1 MNDFAVATA
10 LATSPSAAFAELR
23 ERPRFW
29 FPLLAIA
36 ISTAVMIAWYY
47 SVVDI
52 DWLKEQIFGSNPDM
66 QKMPAEAR
74 AAAMNFMGR
83 KTMLISGIFGA
94 VMVIPFFFLLT
105 ALYFLLA
112 AKITKMPLGLK
123 HWFSLVCWCSLP
135 ILINVAAGAVVLLLR
150 DNDQIIPGVLQP
162 LSLNE
167 LVFHRPMGAR
177 GQALLDSFN
186 IAGVLS
192 SILMV
197 IGVHAW
203 SQRSWLFSSIVALLP
218 TVLIYGIWAFFAF
231 RN

>member
-10 LATSPSAAFAELR
+10 LATSPSSAFAELR

-29 FPLLAIA
+29 FPLLAVA
-36 ISTAVMIAWYY
+36 ISTAVMITWYY

-52 DWLKEQIFGSNPDM
+52 DWLKEQIFGTPDM

-74 AAAMNFMGR
+74 AAAMNVMGR
-83 KTMLISGIFGA
+83 NMLTISGVFGTCIG
-94 VMVIPFFFLLT
+94 IPFFFLLT

-112 AKITKMPLGLK
+112 AKITKMPQGLK

-135 ILINVAAGAVVLLLR
+135 ILINVVAGAVVLLLR
-150 DNDQIIPGVLQP
+150 DSNQITPGVLQP

-167 LVFHRPMGAR
+167 LVFHRPMGAQ
-177 GQALLDSFN
+177 GQAFLDSLN
-186 IAGVLS
+186 IAGILS
-192 SILMV
+192 AVLMV

-203 SQRSWLFSSIVALLP
+203 SQRSWLFSSVVALLP

-231 RN
+231 RS